1 MRSSEACGYVRSGPK
16 DGVAIRAA
24 RPVKVAGFPW
34 DDEEDLSDAE
44 NDALGGNVPLATPA
58 RIQIVV
64 VSEIPV
70 TASVVF
76 VGKQNRPA
84 AWRDFHDDDKPK
96 LVWDETRVWPEGF
109 CECGWTRRGKGCCA
123 EIASENQ
130 NAYQTCGST
139 TNRIPAWTIPS
150 PHGVRQSPQRENKS
164 MAAAILERAHEVHSP
179 TVERLAEGLAH

>member
-44 NDALGGNVPLATPA
+44 DDALGGNVPLATPA

-96 LVWDETRVWPEGF
+96 LVWDETRVCPEGF

-123 EIASENQ
+123 EIASEKPECITDLRFYNQ
-130 NAYQTCGST
+130 PHTRMDYTFASW
-139 TNRIPAWTIPS
+139 RPAEPTK
-150 PHGVRQSPQRENKS
+150 RE
-164 MAAAILERAHEVHSP
+164 
-179 TVERLAEGLAH
+179 